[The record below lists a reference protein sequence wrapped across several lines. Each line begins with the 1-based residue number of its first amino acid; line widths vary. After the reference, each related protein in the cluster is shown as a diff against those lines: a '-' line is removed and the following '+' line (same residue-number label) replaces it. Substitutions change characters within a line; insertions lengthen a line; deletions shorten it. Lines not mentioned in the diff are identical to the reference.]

1 MYSNLE
7 MMKLPK
13 WEKKAVAAAAAAAKS
28 LQSCLTLCDPIDGSP
43 FGSSVSQSS
52 DIKNKKIGIW
62 RSVRRLSEV
71 RAAFSP
77 PCLPQLP
84 VQRGMLAQ
92 PLEPRPGERG
102 FPGTTER
109 EK

>member
-1 MYSNLE
+1 MIKTITQKN
-7 MMKLPK
+7 KC
-13 WEKKAVAAAAAAAKS
+13 KKAKWLS
-28 LQSCLTLCDPIDGSP
+28 EETLQITMKRRKVNDPIDGSP